1 MTNLFHTQLHL
12 FLYFFTYPAPVFNH
26 TTRLG
31 TVWRNFKSSSKHGS
45 KLIASIS
52 FSLLIFLVKDILY
65 RVQNRHELGSEF
77 FFSQKYISSRLW
89 PGMGNCCADD
99 SIAFRTLSPKSG
111 VSGPL
116 LRRGLSDP
124 KSIGPLLIVSPDSC
138 S

>member
-12 FLYFFTYPAPVFNH
+12 FLYFFTYPSVFNH

-77 FFSQKYISSRLW
+77 FQVKNISHLDFGRAWATAAL
-89 PGMGNCCADD
+89 MT
-99 SIAFRTLSPKSG
+99 RSPSE
-111 VSGPL
+111 P
-116 LRRGLSDP
+116 
-124 KSIGPLLIVSPDSC
+124 
-138 S
+138 